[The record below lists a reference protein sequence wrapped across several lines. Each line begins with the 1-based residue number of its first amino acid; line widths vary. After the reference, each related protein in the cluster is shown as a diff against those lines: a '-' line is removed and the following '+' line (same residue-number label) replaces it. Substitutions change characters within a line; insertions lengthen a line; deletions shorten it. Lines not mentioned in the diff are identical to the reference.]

1 MGAEGSVPQGHQEDE
16 IEMGMRAGRGRGHE
30 AKRHAL
36 PERVEVCPTSTHE
49 AERREGDEMT
59 ERVESDAYIASE
71 LLT

>member
-16 IEMGMRAGRGRGHE
+16 IEMGIRGRGHE

-36 PERVEVCPTSTHE
+36 PERVEVCLTSTHE